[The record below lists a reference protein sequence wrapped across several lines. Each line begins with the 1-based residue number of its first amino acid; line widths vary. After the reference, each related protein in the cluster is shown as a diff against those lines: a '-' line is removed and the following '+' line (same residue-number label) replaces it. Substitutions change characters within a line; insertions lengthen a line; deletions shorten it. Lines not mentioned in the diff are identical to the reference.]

1 MKELTLYVQ
10 ASANSV
16 TVLKYVRRN
25 IDKIMNSNAEVVCCK
40 VQSTD
45 VDMATKLRKMNITQ
59 LPACHTGNKVII
71 GSEKIIEFF
80 ERNIGRKGGKAT
92 MRPSVPCVD
101 DYMRDE
107 IYRDI
112 EIKDRKVVDYQADDR
127 ADEEIGDVTSRMDAM
142 NRRRGVR
149 AREDPYDDG
158 DDEPNQRGNQSNQR
172 GRQQGNRQQGN
183 QGGRRPRGT
192 ARGAS
197 RRGQMDMPNHGLDV
211 DPEEPDSDSDE
222 MPHGRTGLAGQ
233 YRDLVDDQTDQKMLD
248 ALLNNTSD
256 AM

>member
-1 MKELTLYVQ
+1 MYVQ

-45 VDMATKLRKMNITQ
+45 VEMASKLRKMNITQ

-80 ERNIGRKGGKAT
+80 ERNIGRKGGKSAA
-92 MRPSVPCVD
+92 RPSVPCVD

-112 EIKDRKVVDYQADDR
+112 EIKDRKVVDYGADDNT
-127 ADEEIGDVTSRMDAM
+127 EEAIGDDVRSRMDAM

-149 AREDPYDDG
+149 AKEDPYDDR
-158 DDEPNQRGNQSNQR
+158 DDEPEERGNR
-172 GRQQGNRQQGN
+172 GRGGRGEGRDGSRGNRNVG
-183 QGGRRPRGT
+183 GGRRPRGT
-192 ARGAS
+192 AGGAS
-197 RRGQMDMPNHGLDV
+197 RRGQTDMPNHGLEV
-211 DPEEPDSDSDE
+211 DPEEPEYDE
-222 MPHGRTGLAGQ
+222 PEETPHGRGLAGQ
-233 YRDLVDDQTDQKMLD
+233 YRDLVDDQTDQKMLN

>member
-45 VDMATKLRKMNITQ
+45 VDMATRLRKMNITQ

-80 ERNIGRKGGKAT
+80 ERNIGRKGGKPAA
-92 MRPSVPCVD
+92 RASVPCVD

-112 EIKDRKVVDYQADDR
+112 EIKDRKVVDHQADDR
-127 ADEEIGDVTSRMDAM
+127 ADEEIGDVLSRVDAM
-142 NRRRGVR
+142 NRRRGSR
-149 AREDPYDDG
+149 AREDPYANN
-158 DDEPNQRGNQSNQR
+158 DEEPSRGGGQQGGNQRGQQR
-172 GRQQGNRQQGN
+172 GRQ

-192 ARGAS
+192 AGGAS
-197 RRGQMDMPNHGLDV
+197 RRGQMDMPTHGLEV
-211 DPEEPDSDSDE
+211 DPDEPDYDE
-222 MPHGRTGLAGQ
+222 PDETPHGRGLAGQ